1 METTYFYGPGTCAL
15 GGIIALEWLGAPYRL
30 CRIDRETRQGS
41 QYRRIHPQAKVPA
54 LRAGERTLVENT
66 AILTH
71 LAERKPGLLPPH
83 GTAGRDAANAW
94 LSYLSSGLHPA
105 FFPYFNPQRY
115 APYESLYPLIK
126 EAAIGRVRQELA
138 YVDEAVGRYG
148 YLAGATKT
156 LCDAYMFGMV
166 RWAKFV
172 DLPREYP
179 RLTAWKA
186 RMESDPAVP
195 FALATEREEN
205 ATSPSG
211 AFAGHVP
218 LASLFAS

>member
-30 CRIDRETRQGS
+30 CRIDRETRRS
-41 QYRRIHPQAKVPA
+41 SLYRRVHPQAKVPA
-54 LRAGERTLVENT
+54 LQAAGRTLIENG

-94 LSYLSSGLHPA
+94 LFYLSSGLHA
-105 FFPYFNPQRY
+105 AYFPYFTPQRY
-115 APYESLYPLIK
+115 APYESLHPLIK
-126 EAAIGRVRQELA
+126 ETAMGRVRQELA

-148 YLAGATKT
+148 YLTGPSKN

-179 RLTAWKA
+179 RLAAWKE

-195 FALATEREEN
+195 FALATEREEK

-211 AFAGHVP
+211 AYGGHVT
-218 LASLFAS
+218 LGSLFSG